1 MHYIYLSGQCFENLK
16 QKYTT
21 KQMDRM
27 TDILISP
34 PGISGYYFPAEWATH
49 RATWL
54 SYPHDDS
61 YSWPGT
67 LPRIFPYYHS
77 FIKELAKSE
86 EVCIN
91 VRDEALRLKV
101 HSQLEEAGVDT
112 SKITLLIH
120 PTNDAW
126 CRDHGPAFLV
136 NPAAEPSKVIVS
148 WQYNAWGN
156 KYPHDLDEQIP
167 GLVGKHLG
175 LPVFYPGIVMEG
187 GAVDFNGAGTLLTTT
202 QCLLHEN
209 RNPHLLQHEIEDY
222 LRNYYGVSQ
231 VLWLDDG
238 IDGDDTN
245 GHIDDIA
252 RFFSETGVV
261 TMVETSRS
269 DPNHAILQ
277 ENLRKLKS
285 FRLLNG
291 KQLDIA
297 EIQMPKPVIYED
309 QRLPASYANFYIAN
323 QSVIVPN
330 FRCKEDDRAMRV
342 LEECFPGRSIIGID
356 SVEIIWG
363 LGSFH
368 CLSQQEPL

>member
-1 MHYIYLSGQCFENLK
+1 MIDFPDPTPKDL
-16 QKYTT
+16 
-21 KQMDRM
+21 
-27 TDILISP
+27 
-34 PGISGYYFPAEWATH
+34 GYFFPAEWAEH

-67 LPRIFPYYHS
+67 LSRIFPFYNQ
-77 FIKELAKSE
+77 FIKELSKGE

-91 VRDEALRLKV
+91 VRDEALREMVRRDLMKID
-101 HSQLEEAGVDT
+101 VDL

-136 NPAAEPSKVIVS
+136 RQGAIDPKVIVS
-148 WQYNAWGN
+148 WKYNAWGN
-156 KYPHDLDEQIP
+156 KYDHDLDDQIP
-167 GLVGKHLG
+167 GMVAGYLNI
-175 LPVFYPGIVMEG
+175 PAFYPGIVMEG
-187 GAVDFNGAGTLLTTT
+187 GAVDFNGKGTLLTTR

-209 RNPHLLQHEIEDY
+209 RNPGLFLHDIEEYLL
-222 LRNYYGVSQ
+222 NFYGVGQ
-231 VLWLDDG
+231 VLWLNEG

-245 GHIDDIA
+245 GHIDDIT
-252 RFFSETGVV
+252 RFFGEDGVI
-261 TMVETSRS
+261 TMVEPHRS
-269 DPNHAILQ
+269 DSNHKILAQ
-277 ENLRKLKS
+277 NIKQLKT
-285 FRLLNG
+285 FRLSNG

-297 EIQMPKPVIYED
+297 EIPMPKPVFFEG

-323 QSVIVPN
+323 KSVIVPN
-330 FRCKEDDRAMRV
+330 FRCKEDDQAMRI
-342 LEECFPGRSIIGID
+342 LEECFPHRSIIGID

-368 CLSQQEPL
+368 CLSQQEPKIKT

>member
-1 MHYIYLSGQCFENLK
+1 MADFQNPTPKE
-16 QKYTT
+16 
-21 KQMDRM
+21 
-27 TDILISP
+27 
-34 PGISGYYFPAEWATH
+34 SGYTFPAEWTEH

-54 SYPHDDS
+54 SYPHKDS

-67 LPRIFPYYHS
+67 LSRIFPYYNK
-77 FIKELAKSE
+77 FISELAKGE

-91 VRDEALRLKV
+91 VRDEKLKEQV
-101 HSQLEEAGVDT
+101 MQDLMKLDVDPA
-112 SKITLLIH
+112 KITLLVH

-136 NPAAEPSKVIVS
+136 RPGQPDPKVVVS

-156 KYPHDLDEQIP
+156 KYDHDLDDKIP
-167 GLVGKHLG
+167 GLVAKYLH

-187 GAVDFNGAGTLLTTT
+187 GAVDFNGKGTLLTTT

-209 RNPHLLQHEIEDY
+209 RNPQMFQHEIEEY
-222 LRNYYGVSQ
+222 LQNFYGVEQ
-231 VLWLDDG
+231 VLWLDEG

-245 GHIDDIA
+245 GHIDDIT
-252 RFFSETGVV
+252 RFFKEDGVV
-261 TMVETSRS
+261 TMVETHRS
-269 DPNHAILQ
+269 DPNHKILN
-277 ENLRKLKS
+277 ENLGKLKS

-291 KQLDIA
+291 KQLDVA
-297 EIQMPKPVIYED
+297 ELPMPKPVIYEG

-323 QSVIVPN
+323 KSVIVPN
-330 FRCKEDDRAMRV
+330 FRCKEDDQAMRI
-342 LEECFPGRSIIGID
+342 LEECFPRHTIIGID

-368 CLSQQEPL
+368 CLSQQEPK